1 MNDPGTKRERR
12 DRASGLIFA
21 WRVGDT
27 FHVATWMSVAIV
39 ILLGAF
45 LLGTLKVRVVP
56 PPRIIERKAAVVL
69 VPNTADGHA
78 WVVRAEEEG
87 PFPARFR
94 PADSGIVREMK
105 EDLFRDPVSRPAYRA
120 VLREFPQDT
129 GPGAVQVAA
138 RGERVFPPQLLPE
151 SAPVEMDAQPLRP
164 VLTLLAKL
172 PADARPQE
180 LPPFPEPMSPEM
192 AATTWQYMVEIGPG
206 GRALRCVALDGGKPE
221 GQQDGFARSLGSW
234 LCHVRFGPG
243 AAKAGWVGVEI
254 SFSRTP

>member
-27 FHVATWMSVAIV
+27 FHVATWMSVSIV

-45 LLGTLKVRVVP
+45 LLGSIKVRVVP

-69 VPNTADGHA
+69 VPNTAEGHA

-94 PADSGIVREMK
+94 PAESEIVRTMK
-105 EDLFRDPVSRPAYRA
+105 EEIFRDPVTRPAYRGA
-120 VLREFPQDT
+120 LREFPQDS
-129 GPGAVQVAA
+129 GPAAVQVAA
-138 RGERVFPPQLLPE
+138 RGERVFPSQQALEPGV
-151 SAPVEMDAQPLRP
+151 VEAQPLPLQP

-172 PADARPQE
+172 PVDARPQE
-180 LPPFPEPMSPEM
+180 LPPFPDTVSPEM
-192 AATTWQYMVEIGPG
+192 AATTWQYMVEIGAG

-254 SFSRTP
+254 SFSRKP